1 MKTLALLG
9 GAELTRDGVAKTQAD
24 EVWTMNWFYL
34 YDWVPRIDR
43 LFEMHPIWMYG
54 QTGKPEHKK
63 VLDHWTWL
71 QQSRKDYPIY
81 MLADLPQVPSCIRY
95 PIEEITECVFGRK
108 LLRGEDPTDFYGS
121 TVDYMLALAFYEKKM
136 GIQNWERIELYGI
149 EMGSVSEYRYQRES
163 AAFFV
168 GRCMELMTVVL
179 PENSVLLRR
188 KRYGYEGGQ
197 MIFRQDLERM
207 LMQWETRRG
216 EAMGRLNHLEGQII
230 YLQGKLL
237 KKKEFANTQVKLIEA
252 RDEVIMASAGVQLL
266 QYQIAEIDLE
276 EPDFDLLNPLKV
288 IPMEPSNLET

>member
-1 MKTLALLG
+1 
-9 GAELTRDGVAKTQAD
+9 
-24 EVWTMNWFYL
+24 
-34 YDWVPRIDR
+34 
-43 LFEMHPIWMYG
+43 
-54 QTGKPEHKK
+54 
-63 VLDHWTWL
+63 
-71 QQSRKDYPIY
+71 
-81 MLADLPQVPSCIRY
+81 
-95 PIEEITECVFGRK
+95 
-108 LLRGEDPTDFYGS
+108 
-121 TVDYMLALAFYEKKM
+121 
-136 GIQNWERIELYGI
+136 
-149 EMGSVSEYRYQRES
+149 
-163 AAFFV
+163 
-168 GRCMELMTVVL
+168 
-179 PENSVLLRR
+179 
-188 KRYGYEGGQ
+188 